1 LEAWNNSFPISM
13 ANWKYRNAKSP
24 AFLRRP
30 GFRLATYDL
39 RRNQPRVRER
49 IMKLS

>member
-1 LEAWNNSFPISM
+1 MEQSVPDFHPPNYTA
-13 ANWKYRNAKSP
+13 KRKSP

-30 GFRLATYDL
+30 GFFYNL